1 MVSYCINLK
10 YIVFFII
17 YMILS
22 RFGEREPNI
31 NTSILCTLLRG
42 VRGGLRMC
50 ILGQSQNQVFK
61 SMKEEYI
68 ISNCIQNEKFGPPS
82 PTTNQKYSF
91 TIWSTNSVKFPVYK
105 KKVLHSCPHSR
116 IFPALSLKFAN
127 FSMLITRIHQFFR
140 FIAFLPIFPG
150 L

>member
-1 MVSYCINLK
+1 MS
-10 YIVFFII
+10 FFII

-22 RFGEREPNI
+22 RFGEREPNR

-42 VRGGLRMC
+42 VRGGLKNVHTRTEPKPG
-50 ILGQSQNQVFK
+50 IQEYERRVHNFK
-61 SMKEEYI
+61 LYSKWEIWTPVANYQPKQFI
-68 ISNCIQNEKFGPPS
+68 HYLINKLIQIPCL
-82 PTTNQKYSF
+82 Q
-91 TIWSTNSVKFPVYK
+91 

-140 FIAFLPIFPG
+140 FIAYLPIFPG